1 MKRRIIIKADSASAS
16 QILESLGQNEVE
28 FSVDLEDCGATYKKL
43 STIDG
48 ILDWEFE
55 DERTENSESEEE
67 YIEVESNGSG
77 DGISGECSRNNAAIL
92 FQALFAL
99 KLNYPTKSFNSLTEH
114 DLKEQVD
121 HILCQPAS
129 INLLIIKEAL
139 EKEYSS
145 AEEAKEKV
153 VEIYKTQWDNIL
165 SYGTSLGFLAFL
177 CNKKKKANDN
187 R

>member
-1 MKRRIIIKADSASAS
+1 MKRRIIIKADSASVS

-55 DERTENSESEEE
+55 DEKTEDNESEDE
-67 YIEVESNGSG
+67 YIEVENNDSG

-99 KLNYPTKSFNSLTEH
+99 KLNYPTKSFDLLTEH

-177 CNKKKKANDN
+177 CNKKKKANDSK
-187 R
+187 